1 MIPFTV
7 HWHARG
13 SLTIN
18 ATSQE
23 AAEAEAYELI
33 PDGAEITSV
42 EVGSE
47 YDAEEKLENE

>member
-1 MIPFTV
+1 MIPFTI
-7 HWHARG
+7 HWRVKD

-18 ATSQE
+18 AVSQE

-33 PDGAEITSV
+33 PDNAEITSV

-47 YDAEEKLENE
+47 YDAEEKLERE